1 MALAEMACVALLLPG
16 QSKIFLST
24 LCGHLVA
31 SSRCLVWLGGFSWLL
46 QAEVPKK
53 KPKQPVQNGGP
64 LGLSQAV
71 PVQIDTANEG
81 VLAVDVSVCGAKL
94 VRGKDLKVFEC
105 EGCRFFK
112 KEPIAEVDHWI
123 QRTEVCRLL
132 QPNEMRTRKK

>member
-1 MALAEMACVALLLPG
+1 MWPLG
-16 QSKIFLST
+16 RIFQVFGLVRG
-24 LCGHLVA
+24 LLVA
-31 SSRCLVWLGGFSWLL
+31 PAGRGT
-46 QAEVPKK
+46 QKK

-94 VRGKDLKVFEC
+94 VGGKDLKAFEC